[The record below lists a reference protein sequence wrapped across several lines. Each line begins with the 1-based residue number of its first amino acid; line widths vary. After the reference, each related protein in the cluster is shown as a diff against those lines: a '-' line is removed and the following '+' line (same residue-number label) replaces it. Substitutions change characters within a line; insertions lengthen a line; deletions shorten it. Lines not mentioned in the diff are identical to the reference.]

1 MRVFLLLIFLLQIRL
16 HIIAMHEL
24 CEYTKG
30 EGFSEGF
37 DAHLNIEQM
46 NKTSVELFQMYD
58 DHRKKGI
65 TVPTEKEFRGYY
77 ALLKLD
83 KHPGY
88 KVEPSELSLDLANM
102 TPEIRQTSEVL
113 FARNVARACRT
124 GNFIAFFRLARKAS
138 YLQACLMH
146 AHFSKV
152 RVYLWC
158 GFKSYYSYHV
168 DV

>member
-1 MRVFLLLIFLLQIRL
+1 
-16 HIIAMHEL
+16 MHEL

-46 NKTSVELFQMYD
+46 NKTSVELFQLYD

-65 TVPTEKEFRGYY
+65 LVPTEKEFRGYY

-88 KVEPSELSLDLANM
+88 KVSNWKWVLHYSSLFQL
-102 TPEIRQTSEVL
+102 L
-113 FARNVARACRT
+113 
-124 GNFIAFFRLARKAS
+124 
-138 YLQACLMH
+138 
-146 AHFSKV
+146 KV
-152 RVYLWC
+152 RYLC
-158 GFKSYYSYHV
+158 
-168 DV
+168 

>member
-1 MRVFLLLIFLLQIRL
+1 
-16 HIIAMHEL
+16 MHEL

-46 NKTSVELFQMYD
+46 NKASVELFQMYD
-58 DHRKKGI
+58 DHRKKGVDI
-65 TVPTEKEFRGYY
+65 PTEKEFRGYY

-88 KVEPSELSLDLANM
+88 KVEPAELSLDLAKM
-102 TPEIRQTSEVL
+102 TPEIRQTPEVL

-124 GNFIAFFRLARKAS
+124 GNFIAFFRLARKAT

-146 AHFSKV
+146 AHFAK
-152 RVYLWC
+152 
-158 GFKSYYSYHV
+158 
-168 DV
+168 

>member
-1 MRVFLLLIFLLQIRL
+1 
-16 HIIAMHEL
+16 MHEL

-65 TVPTEKEFRGYY
+65 KIQTEKEFRGYY

-88 KVEPSELSLDLANM
+88 KVSSLSSASICMVLFTKLLWKTKELS
-102 TPEIRQTSEVL
+102 TS
-113 FARNVARACRT
+113 C
-124 GNFIAFFRLARKAS
+124 
-138 YLQACLMH
+138 
-146 AHFSKV
+146 
-152 RVYLWC
+152 
-158 GFKSYYSYHV
+158 
-168 DV
+168 

>member
-1 MRVFLLLIFLLQIRL
+1 MILFIPLCQIRF

-46 NKTSVELFQMYD
+46 NKTSVELFQIYD
-58 DHRKKGI
+58 DHKKNGI
-65 TVPTEKEFRGYY
+65 SVFSEKEFRGYY

-88 KVEPSELSLDLANM
+88 KVSHLLWGLNL
-102 TPEIRQTSEVL
+102 V
-113 FARNVARACRT
+113 
-124 GNFIAFFRLARKAS
+124 GNFHFET
-138 YLQACLMH
+138 CL
-146 AHFSKV
+146 
-152 RVYLWC
+152 LI
-158 GFKSYYSYHV
+158 
-168 DV
+168 